1 MKKVFAFILFVSAS
15 LVLADDVKISGLRGG
30 YENLNTELIQKAID
44 DCSSSGGG
52 AVIFPSGTYKTG
64 FFVMKDNV
72 VLKLKP
78 DTIILGSENPSD
90 YPKLNIPTA
99 DNDFNYTLIYAKNA
113 KNIGI
118 EGGTIRGQ
126 GEKFPSKGEAR
137 RHRPRNILFDGCTN
151 VNLNNLTMLAPT
163 FWNAFFLHCDGVNL
177 DRLNIYVQANHNNDG
192 LDIASKNVKITNCII
207 NAVDDGI
214 CLKNEHSQDFVVE
227 NITIENC
234 AIASSCNFIKIG
246 TGTQSDFKN
255 LKVRNCVLSRPS
267 KDTPIKWWRNKRLG
281 VDEGLDTGLAGIAL
295 EAVDGGKIDGVEIE
309 NVSMTGVQTP
319 IFIRVDNRDRNNTTG
334 KKSSAKNIFMK
345 NITAVSDS
353 FITSSITAPKG
364 YELENVVI
372 ENCIFDIKGGV
383 EEKAIHNKIREPKK
397 AYPENRMFGKM
408 LPAYGFFIRNAKNI
422 TFANIQLITHNAPE
436 FRHAFYAENT
446 KNLVLKDCFFQKP
459 AGNAE
464 TLKFVNSQ
472 YKIEGRFTEQ

>member
-1 MKKVFAFILFVSAS
+1 MKKTLALILS
-15 LVLADDVKISGLRGG
+15 LLPLCTFADDIKISGLKVGMD
-30 YENLNTELIQKAID
+30 YINTAVIQGAID
-44 DCSSSGGG
+44 KCSSTGGG
-52 AVIFPSGTYKTG
+52 AVIFPAGTYKTG
-64 FFVMKDNV
+64 FFTMKDNV
-72 VLKLKP
+72 ILKLDK
-78 DTIILGSENPSD
+78 DTVILGSENPKD
-90 YPKLNIPTA
+90 YPQLSIPTA
-99 DNDFNYTLIYAKNA
+99 DNDFNYTLIYAKDA

-126 GEKFPSKGEAR
+126 GEKFPYKGEAR
-137 RHRPRNILFDGCTN
+137 RHRPRNILFDSCTN
-151 VNLNNLTMLAPT
+151 VNLNNLTMLAPA
-163 FWNAFFLHCDGVNL
+163 FWNAFFLHCNGVNL
-177 DRLNIYVQANHNNDG
+177 DRLNIYVMANHNNDG

-267 KDTPIKWWRNKRLG
+267 KETPLKWWKMKKLG
-281 VDEGLDTGLAGIAL
+281 IDESLDTGLAGIAL
-295 EAVDGGKIDGVEIE
+295 EAVDGGKIDGVDIA
-309 NVSMTGVQTP
+309 NISMTGVQTP

-334 KKSSAKNIFMK
+334 KKSSAKNIVIK
-345 NITAVSDS
+345 NTTAVSDS
-353 FITSSITAPKG
+353 FVTSSITAPKG

-383 EEKAIHNKIREPKK
+383 EENAIHNQIREPKK
-397 AYPENRMFGKM
+397 AYPENRMFGKA
-408 LPAYGFFIRNAKNI
+408 LPAYGFFLRNAKNI

-436 FRHAFYAENT
+436 FRHALYAENIE
-446 KNLVLKDCFFQKP
+446 NLILKDCFFQKP

-472 YKIEGRFTEQ
+472 HKIEGRFTEK